1 MRRVLLA
8 LAVGAALAQAGCG
21 GDAGGGDGGTTTGT
35 PLAAGTETSK
45 NRTNRMKIRLRL
57 EDTTTFTATLIDR
70 ETTRDFVSLLPLTLT
85 VRDYA
90 GTEKVS
96 DLPRR
101 LSTADAPEGVDPDVG
116 DITYY
121 APWGNL
127 AIFYR
132 DFGYSR
138 GLVKLGTIESGIEE
152 LGRMSGDFRV
162 TIEHAD

>member
-21 GDAGGGDGGTTTGT
+21 GDDGGTTTGT
-35 PLAAGTETSK
+35 PLAAGTETPE
-45 NRTNRMKIRLRL
+45 NRTNRMKIRLSL
-57 EDTTTFTATLIDR
+57 EDTTFTATLIDS

-127 AIFYR
+127 AIFYG

-138 GLVKLGTIESGIEE
+138 GLVKLGTVESGIEE
-152 LGRMSGDFRV
+152 LGRMNGDFRV